1 VPQSSFSKAGAFD
14 LILMNWI
21 NAWVNEDHAK
31 LITRRP

>member
-1 VPQSSFSKAGAFD
+1 VPSLRFLKAGAFD